1 MNTQYANPLIIS
13 PDNQVSPL
21 QKLLLSGD
29 KSAYNETF
37 IQKLAF
43 AHPQCLPVN
52 EIDRAFE
59 GLIPVCMEL
68 NTSAGPLDIL
78 YVTPKGRLAVVEAK
92 LWRNPEARRKVIG
105 QVLDYAKELSHWDYE
120 DLQREVSRATGRKG
134 NVLYQIVADLFP
146 ETDEALFVDE
156 VTRTLADGR
165 FMLLILGDGIRE
177 GVAAIAQ
184 FLEQVGTL
192 EFVFGLVELAL
203 FRCPDQSLL
212 VQPRVLAKTTIFN
225 RVVVNVARD
234 RARVETPAETEEE
247 AELLPYEKF
256 YLAFWPELMAE
267 LKLDDPSQPL
277 PRTQLSKGGNIFF
290 PMPPPG
296 GHAWLTCYFSQADKG
311 CGVFLTFTRG
321 TFGDE
326 LYKGLLEQR
335 ADIDSEIGLELAWQS
350 DGSKHKIAYR
360 HRFGDLFADANRP
373 QIKVFFT
380 DTINRFVNAFRHRL
394 ERLAREMQA

>member
-1 MNTQYANPLIIS
+1 MSTQYMTPLLIT
-13 PDNQVSPL
+13 PDNQVRPL

-29 KSAYNETF
+29 KSTYNEAF

-43 AHPQCLPVN
+43 GHPQCLPVT

-68 NTSAGPLDIL
+68 NTPAGPLDIL

-105 QVLDYAKELSHWDYE
+105 QVLDYAKELSLWDYE

-134 NVLYQIVADLFP
+134 NVLYQIVADQFP

-156 VTRTLADGR
+156 VTRSLADGR
-165 FMLLILGDGIRE
+165 FLLLILGDGIRE

-184 FLEQVGTL
+184 FLEEVGTL

-203 FRCPDQSLL
+203 YRCPDQSLL

-225 RVVVNVARD
+225 RVVVTVGRD
-234 RARVETPAETEEE
+234 QLRLEVPAESEVEK
-247 AELLPYEKF
+247 ELQPYEKY

-267 LKLDDPSQPL
+267 LKLDDPSQP
-277 PRTQLSKGGNIFF
+277 PPKTLSYSGNIFF
-290 PMPPPG
+290 PMPPSG
-296 GHAWLTCYFSQADKG
+296 GVAWLTCYFSQADKG
-311 CGVFLTFTRG
+311 CGVFLTFARG
-321 TFGDE
+321 ALGDE
-326 LYKGLLEQR
+326 LYKELLEQR
-335 ADIDSEIGLELAWQS
+335 DDIDSEVGLELVWQS
-350 DGSKHKIAYR
+350 DGRKHKIAYSL
-360 HRFGDLFADANRP
+360 RFGDLFAEANRP
-373 QIKVFFT
+373 QIMVFFT

-394 ERLAREMQA
+394 ERLTTEMQN